1 MPIWPLRRQWM
12 TPSLSPSKWRRHSR
26 LHRRIG
32 CTSSGGAFVQSPNPE
47 IVDSDGNVVKPEGG
61 ISENDIAATLA
72 FNNGLTLLTLTK
84 QELVD
89 LLDYGVSILPEIG
102 GQFPQILGVK
112 FSFDQDA
119 PVGSKIQSAAIVDSD
134 NNFIAELVRDGELV
148 GDPNQEFRTV
158 TLNFLAEPRF
168 DEETGAFIGGGDG
181 HPFPNIDDPAIAAR
195 VNPVFLEQRSSHR

>member
-1 MPIWPLRRQWM
+1 MVVPA
-12 TPSLSPSKWRRHSR
+12 
-26 LHRRIG
+26 G
-32 CTSSGGAFVQSPNPE
+32 GGAFVRSANTE

-89 LLDYGVSILPEIG
+89 LLDYGVSILPEVG
-102 GQFPQILGVK
+102 GQFPQISGVK

-134 NNFIAELVRDGELV
+134 NNFIAELVRDGALV

-168 DEETGAFIGGGDG
+168 D
-181 HPFPNIDDPAIAAR
+181 
-195 VNPVFLEQRSSHR
+195 